1 MTNTVIVI
9 PQQLC
14 DTALEIRM
22 QLAQA
27 ELERVLADKSTLPAN
42 WTVTQITDTKIR
54 VNALSE
60 SGEICH
66 WILDVGADT

>member
-9 PQQLC
+9 PQQVC

-22 QLAQA
+22 RLAQS
-27 ELERVLADKSTLPAN
+27 ELERVLADKATLPEN
-42 WTVTQITDTKIR
+42 WTVTQITNTKIR
-54 VNALSE
+54 VNALSPD
-60 SGEICH
+60 GEMCH